1 MSLKTKLM
9 AAENSAFHI
18 QIKTVIFKC
27 YNTSKFYC
35 VVYQINTVIVSKET
49 SLKNIE

>member
-1 MSLKTKLM
+1 M

-18 QIKTVIFKC
+18 QIETVILKC

-35 VVYQINTVIVSKET
+35 VAYQLNAVTVSIRDLSQKH
-49 SLKNIE
+49 